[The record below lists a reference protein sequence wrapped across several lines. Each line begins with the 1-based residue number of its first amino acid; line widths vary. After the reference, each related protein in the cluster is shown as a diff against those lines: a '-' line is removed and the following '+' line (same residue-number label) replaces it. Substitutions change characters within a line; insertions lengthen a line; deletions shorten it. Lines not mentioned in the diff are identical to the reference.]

1 MITAKGSCL
10 NRTLWLLCLGFALA
24 IFGSWVNLAHA
35 GVVSCSAGTAGGGL
49 SSCTGVQSCLTTL
62 SPETL
67 VRTLSGPAHIW
78 QRWDVIPANGT
89 VRLCQPDGWNSKQ
102 ASGVIVAA
110 PPPVDPSPP
119 TAPEVQDFSALWWA
133 PVTTNTDGTPAKITG
148 YRLYLGTSPG
158 VYAAPIPVQG
168 FRYSLAQLA
177 PGRYYAAVTAQ
188 DEAGRE
194 SAKTAEI
201 SFEVKPAQT
210 PEPPKQFTCSTPL
223 VTENKTVTLTCTLQ

>member
-1 MITAKGSCL
+1 MITAKGSYL
-10 NRTLWLLCLGFALA
+10 NRTLWLLCLALA

-89 VRLCQPDGWNSKQ
+89 VRLCQPDAWNSKQ
-102 ASGVIVAA
+102 ASGVTVAA
-110 PPPVDPSPP
+110 PVDPSPP
-119 TAPEVQDFSALWWA
+119 TTPEVQDFSAVWWS
-133 PVTTNTDGTPAKITG
+133 PVTTNTDGTPAKIAG
-148 YRLYLGTSPG
+148 YRLYLGTQAG
-158 VYAAPIPVQG
+158 IYAAPIPVEG
-168 FRYSLAQLA
+168 VRYSLAQSA
-177 PGRYYAAVTAQ
+177 PGRFYAAVTAV

-201 SFEVKPAQT
+201 SFEVKPST
-210 PEPPKQFTCSTPL
+210 ETPKQFTCVNAIAT
-223 VTENKTVTLTCTLQ
+223 VTDNKTVTLTCTLQ